1 MKGFLNLSVIFILLF
16 CFTNIVKAQNYYSN
30 EIIVTATKTEVPL
43 KETGS
48 SINVITAEEIEQKGK
63 KEVIDLLQDIPGV
76 NVSRYGAFGG
86 APSIF
91 IRGGDTGKV
100 LVLIDG
106 MRINDAMDNSRSAN
120 LAFLTTNNIER
131 IEIIKTPQSA
141 LYGSD
146 AQSIINI
153 ITKKGQGDT
162 KVKLNF
168 EAGSFYTL
176 RESLNMSGGNDIV
189 NYSLSIS
196 REDSKGISKIEN
208 ESVSSTPPTKKNSDY
223 EKDGYN
229 NTAILS
235 KLNIPL
241 PMGFDYTFSVYYQAS
256 KFDLDGYDMN
266 LFVPYD
272 DPNYTGSHDT
282 FTFNNVLTQ
291 KLFDWWSYK
300 LEYGRT
306 TIVRYDENK
315 SDSGYPEET
324 QDYFKSN
331 TNQFEWKHDFK
342 IGDFDLLSL
351 GYNFYTENGSSL
363 SYDSISM
370 PQSSSLFEESANT
383 NSFFIHNH
391 LKLMKF
397 LFHTIGARYD
407 RHSEFGG
414 AYTWNSTLLLVAP
427 LIDTRLR
434 GSYATSFKS
443 PTIYQLYVDNSFIKG
458 NRDLDPEKG
467 KHYEIGIE
475 QPLFSELVKIGLTY
489 FNNRYK
495 DQITTDNGWP
505 ANFLNIGETESKGY
519 ESFIDLK
526 LPLNLTLGA
535 SFTYTD
541 AKYKKTGKEL
551 EKRPKYKADAVLN
564 WNFYEGVNL
573 NIAYNYVGKR
583 IDYGTV
589 ELDSYSTIDA
599 KLLYWINQ
607 SIQIYGRVENAG
619 NKKYQLVN
627 GYAMPQRAFY
637 AGVEAMIND

>member
-1 MKGFLNLSVIFILLF
+1 MKGFLNLSVIFILVF
-16 CFTNIVKAQNYYSN
+16 CFTSIVKAQNYYSN

-43 KETGS
+43 NETGS
-48 SINVITAEEIEQKGK
+48 SVNVITAEEIEQKGK

-76 NVSRYGAFGG
+76 SISRAGAFGG

-106 MRINDAMDNSRSAN
+106 MRINDPMDINRGAN

-131 IEIIKTPQSA
+131 IEIIKTPQSS
-141 LYGSD
+141 LYGSE

-168 EAGSFYTL
+168 EAGSFYTF

-189 NYSLSIS
+189 NYSLAIA
-196 REDSKGISKIEN
+196 REDSKGISKAEN
-208 ESVSSTPPTKKNSDY
+208 KSVGLTSPPTKKNSDY
-223 EKDGYN
+223 ERDGYS

-235 KLNIPL
+235 KLNVPL
-241 PMGFDYTFSVYYQAS
+241 PMGFDYTLSVYYQAS
-256 KFDLDGYDMN
+256 EFDLDSVDWVTN
-266 LFVPYD
+266 
-272 DPNYTGSHDT
+272 DPIDNPNHTGSNDT

-306 TIVRYDENK
+306 NIVRYDEDK
-315 SDSGYPEET
+315 YDPTDPSQSYYKGD
-324 QDYFKSN
+324 
-331 TNQFEWKHDFK
+331 TNQFEWKNDFK
-342 IGDFDLLSL
+342 LGDFDILSL
-351 GYNFYTENGSSL
+351 GYNLYTENGSSIYYA
-363 SYDSISM
+363 SGWTTNSI
-370 PQSSSLFEESANT
+370 EESAKT

-397 LFHTIGARYD
+397 FFHTIGMRYD

-414 AYTWNSTLLLVAP
+414 TYTWNSTLLLVAP
-427 LIDTRLR
+427 VIDTRLK
-434 GSYATSFKS
+434 GSYATSFKA
-443 PTIYQLYVDNSFIKG
+443 PTIYQLYDSYSGEK
-458 NRDLDPEKG
+458 DLDPENG

-475 QPLFSELVKIGLTY
+475 QPFFSEIVKIGLTY

-495 DQITTDNGWP
+495 EHIDYSYVTYKYE
-505 ANFLNIGETESKGY
+505 NIGEIESSGY
-519 ESFIDLK
+519 ESFIDFK
-526 LPLNLTLGA
+526 LPLNLTLSG
-535 SFTYTD
+535 SYTYT
-541 AKYKKTGKEL
+541 KTKDKETGDEL
-551 EKRPKYKADAVLN
+551 LRRPKHQAAAVLN
-564 WNFYEGVNL
+564 WSFYEGANL

-583 IDYGTV
+583 YDIGPV
-589 ELDSYSTIDA
+589 ELDSYSTIDV

-607 SIQIYGRVENAG
+607 YIQIYGRIENAG
-619 NKKYQLVN
+619 NKKYQQIN

-637 AGVEAMIND
+637 AGVEGNLL